1 MLSSRLNNLI
11 DRLPAIMSVQ
21 EAADFFSVS
30 YQTVYRMIRSG
41 QIAAWKDG
49 ENNWCIG
56 RADIRRFCAE
66 NSNR

>member
-1 MLSSRLNNLI
+1 M
-11 DRLPAIMSVQ
+11 
-21 EAADFFSVS
+21 S